1 MFLSFSTTK
10 PVYVEGRKFVEE
22 TIKSRFERG
31 DASVTTIYMDDKPLI
46 KTYNIF
52 GKQKIKNVWR
62 ESAKEKTTSLDITG

>member
-52 GKQKIKNVWR
+52 GKQKIKNVWK
-62 ESAKEKTTSLDITG
+62 ESSEKNTKNLDITG